1 MIQNESLKKHE
12 NHKRNANANPSIGSD
27 YEWSTPGNKKQ
38 IIYLGIIVNIK

>member
-1 MIQNESLKKHE
+1 MNETLDEEVNYGSFE
-12 NHKRNANANPSIGSD
+12 SNANPSIGSD